1 MNLESKIVVITGGLG
16 QLGQNFASAF
26 LRGGAHVIMLDL
38 SDDQSRIKTQN
49 QPFIKSKKLHLFKVD
64 ITVKKEI
71 EEVADLIIKE
81 VGVPNVLVNNAALD
95 SPPNAPASENGPFED
110 YPLESIQKSFNVN
123 VLGTVICC
131 QVFGKHMTSHNITG
145 SIINISSI
153 YGIVSPV
160 QDIYEYKRRGGASW
174 YKPVAYS
181 ITKSAILNLTRYLAT
196 YWAKRNIRVNTIS
209 PSGIFNNQDKEFL
222 EEYTKRIPIG
232 RMAKP
237 EEIAEAVLFL
247 AGDGASYITGSNLV
261 VDGGW
266 TAW

>member
-1 MNLESKIVVITGGLG
+1 MNFESKIVVITGGLG
-16 QLGQNFASAF
+16 QLGQNFSSAF
-26 LRGGAHVIMLDL
+26 LKKGATVISLDL
-38 SDDQSRIKTQN
+38 TTDLARVKEENKS
-49 QPFIKSKKLHLFKVD
+49 FITSGKLHLFMVD
-64 ITVKKEI
+64 ITNKSEVKEI
-71 EEVADLIIKE
+71 ATKIVDSI
-81 VGVPNVLVNNAALD
+81 GVPNVLVNNAALD

-110 YPLESIQKSFNVN
+110 YPLESIQKSFDVN
-123 VLGTVICC
+123 VLGTVLCC
-131 QVFGKHMTSHNITG
+131 QVFGKQMIESNSSG

-153 YGIVSPV
+153 YGMLSPV
-160 QDIYEYKRRGGASW
+160 QDIYAYKRKGGSNW

-196 YWAKRNIRVNTIS
+196 YWAKQNIRVNTIS

-237 EEIAEAVLFL
+237 EEIAETVLFL
-247 AGDGASYITGSNLV
+247 AGDGSSYITGSNIV